1 MAQSVFVEKIEQ
13 ACHKKA
19 WLFERSK
26 SKYALRSLIAG
37 MLLTLTPATGV
48 IAADA
53 LNSVHP
59 ALGRFAFP
67 FFFSWGLVYILFLNA
82 ELTTSNMMYL
92 TAGAALKKIR
102 WGKALAIL
110 LFCTLFNLA
119 GSVLTAWLFNQTS
132 AFAHISADGYLA
144 NMVGHKLERPNG
156 LVLAEGIFANLF
168 VNVAV
173 VAYLLLKEQA
183 AKIAAVFAAVY
194 MFVFLSNEHVAANF
208 ASFALVGFN
217 RIADSVPHF
226 EALNILR
233 HCGAAFVANW
243 IGGGLLIGLP
253 YAFLNKDGGEY
264 VD

>member
-13 ACHKKA
+13 ACHKKE

-48 IAADA
+48 IAADV
-53 LNSVHP
+53 LNTVHP
-59 ALGRFAFP
+59 SLGRFAFP
-67 FFFSWGLVYILFLNA
+67 FFFSWGLVYILFLNT

-92 TAGAALKKIR
+92 TAGTFLKKIK
-102 WGKALAIL
+102 WEKALIIL
-110 LFCTLFNLA
+110 LYCTAFNLI
-119 GSVLTAWLFNQTS
+119 GSIVTAWLFNQTS

-144 NMVGHKLERPNG
+144 NMVEHKLERPNG

-173 VAYLLLKEQA
+173 VAYLLLKEQV

-194 MFVFLSNEHVAANF
+194 MFVFLANEHVAANF

-217 RIADSVPHF
+217 QIADSVSHF

-233 HCGAAFVANW
+233 HCSVAFVANW
-243 IGGGLLIGLP
+243 IGGGLLIGVP
-253 YAFLNKDGGEY
+253 YAFLNKDEGEY